1 MLEAFGYRVTTSRD
15 PADAL
20 ERFRAA
26 PRDFDLVITDMTMP
40 GMTGDRLA
48 QELMRIRPALPV
60 VVCTGYNEHID
71 SERARALGIGAL
83 VMKPFLKDDL
93 ADLVRALL
101 DRTPPP
107 QPGTP
112 PV

>member
-1 MLEAFGYRVTTSRD
+1 
-15 PADAL
+15 
-20 ERFRAA
+20 
-26 PRDFDLVITDMTMP
+26 MTMP
-40 GMTGDRLA
+40 LMTGDRLA
-48 QELMRIRPALPV
+48 LELMRIRPELPV

-101 DRTPPP
+101 DRAPPP

-112 PV
+112 PA